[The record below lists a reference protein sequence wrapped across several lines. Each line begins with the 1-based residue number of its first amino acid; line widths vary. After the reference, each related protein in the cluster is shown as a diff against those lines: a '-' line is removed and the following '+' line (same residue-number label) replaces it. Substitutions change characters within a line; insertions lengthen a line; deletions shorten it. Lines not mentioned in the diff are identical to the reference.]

1 MMKIERTDNIQPLQP
16 SDKMKSQGMTGER
29 FRDVLLETVSAT
41 SGLSQPNALQN
52 LPPAGGLAV
61 LIHNPGRE
69 ELVGRAD
76 QLLVLLESLQK
87 NLSGPGLSLK
97 EAFDSMKAIED
108 GADELTPLLESLPE
122 GDDFRDFLNRLV
134 ITASVEAIKFRR
146 GDYL

>member
-1 MMKIERTDNIQPLQP
+1 MKIERPDNLQPLQP
-16 SDKMKSQGMTGER
+16 ADKKKNPGVTGER

-41 SGLSQPNALQN
+41 SGLSQPKILQT
-52 LPPAGGLAV
+52 LPPAGSYAGF
-61 LIHNPGRE
+61 IPNPGRE

-87 NLSGPGLSLK
+87 NLSGPGLSMK
-97 EAFDSMKAIED
+97 EAYDSMKAIED
-108 GADELTPLLESLPE
+108 GADELTPLLETLPE
-122 GDDFRDFLNRLV
+122 GDDLRDFLNRLV

>member
-29 FRDVLLETVSAT
+29 FRDVLQETVSAT
-41 SGLSQPNALQN
+41 SGLSQPSPLQT
-52 LPPAGGLAV
+52 LPPAGGYAGF
-61 LIHNPGRE
+61 ISKPGRE
-69 ELVGRAD
+69 VLVGRAD

-97 EAFDSMKAIED
+97 EAYDSMKAIEE
-108 GADELTPLLESLPE
+108 GADELTPLIETLPE

>member
-1 MMKIERTDNIQPLQP
+1 MMKIERPDNLQPLQP
-16 SDKMKSQGMTGER
+16 ADKKKNPGVTGER
-29 FRDVLLETVSAT
+29 FRDVLQETVSAT
-41 SGLSQPNALQN
+41 SGLPQPSPLQT
-52 LPPAGGLAV
+52 LPPAGGYAGF
-61 LIHNPGRE
+61 IPNPGRE

-97 EAFDSMKAIED
+97 EAYDSMKAIED
-108 GADELTPLLESLPE
+108 GADELTPLIETLPE